1 MIKDPLIQLGK
12 VIALAREKSSLT
24 LNQLAQQAKV
34 SVQHVESI
42 ECANRKALPEETY
55 LYGYLKKIL
64 KTLKFNNY
72 DKVLDDYKEA
82 EASFV
87 LQQMLMETDVQE
99 LNRAEDKISINSYF
113 SWKHIAVIFLILLIV
128 IGAIVIR
135 FKVTTMGLKLSP
147 TVKNEL
153 QPVLLPNH
161 VESTLL
167 LDNVQEA
174 ATTVATLPAPK
185 TNPRVLYGG
194 SGKLPLRLIVTQ
206 NAWLQIVAIKQDR
219 VLYEGNIS
227 PAQIAALEL
236 SDDEG
241 FVVSS
246 DNAAAFMVDSGKK
259 TYTLGSSKQ
268 VIEWYYPKSARAIYR
283 HRQRENLRKSPD
295 EALAEER
302 FRLPLAKNP
311 GEVL

>member
-246 DNAAAFMVDSGKK
+246 DNAAALMVDSGKK

-268 VIEWYYPKSARAIYR
+268 VIEWY
-283 HRQRENLRKSPD
+283 
-295 EALAEER
+295 
-302 FRLPLAKNP
+302 
-311 GEVL
+311 